1 MKTECSIVRDL
12 LPLYAEDMVSEDTR
26 AFIDGHLEHCEE
38 CRRQLSEIKEPET
51 VRLPE
56 EEVPLTK
63 LRSGLRRKKTGII
76 VLTVLISLVLI
87 LSAVTAFTSPSYY
100 RYEDGL
106 ITVTENANGTV
117 TLDFRD
123 DVRFY
128 NCDMFT
134 DPDGMLIYTI
144 SAYTTALEEWL
155 GRVSMNAPLTI
166 PTDGPE
172 MLIYYTEN
180 TGSDS
185 ILLYTNSDTQ
195 IGFGMQVLPRLA
207 LGYYVILAAV
217 FLAILVILRLVMRK
231 NERMRSVLNTLILV
245 PVSYI
250 ASHLIVSGFD
260 SRTYSMVSDFAF
272 IVVISFVI
280 FAALYTLLRLV
291 KKRRDN

>member
-26 AFIDGHLEHCEE
+26 AFVDGHLGHCEE
-38 CRRQLSEIKEPET
+38 CRRKLSEIKEPET
-51 VRLPE
+51 IHLPE

-76 VLTVLISLVLI
+76 ILTVLISLVLI

-155 GRVSMNAPLTI
+155 GRVSMNAPLTYRQTVRRCSYTI
-166 PTDGPE
+166 QRIRAATVFSSTPT
-172 MLIYYTEN
+172 
-180 TGSDS
+180 
-185 ILLYTNSDTQ
+185 
-195 IGFGMQVLPRLA
+195 R
-207 LGYYVILAAV
+207 
-217 FLAILVILRLVMRK
+217 ILR
-231 NERMRSVLNTLILV
+231 
-245 PVSYI
+245 
-250 ASHLIVSGFD
+250 
-260 SRTYSMVSDFAF
+260 
-272 IVVISFVI
+272 
-280 FAALYTLLRLV
+280 
-291 KKRRDN
+291 